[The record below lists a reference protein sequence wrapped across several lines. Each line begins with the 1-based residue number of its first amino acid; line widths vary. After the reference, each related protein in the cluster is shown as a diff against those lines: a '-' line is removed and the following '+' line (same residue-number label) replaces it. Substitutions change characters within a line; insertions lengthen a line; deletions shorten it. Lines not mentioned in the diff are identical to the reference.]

1 MARVARGKFSGKAWI
16 AGLIRHGYRGA
27 AEIAETVSNL
37 TTFSVASGCVADATI
52 DLAFDATLG
61 DDEVR
66 AFLER
71 ENPAAAKSI
80 GQDFA
85 LLRDRG
91 LWASRRNSITAIL
104 EAIRDVSRDAA

>member
-1 MARVARGKFSGKAWI
+1 M
-16 AGLIRHGYRGA
+16 
-27 AEIAETVSNL
+27 T
-37 TTFSVASGCVADATI
+37 SGCVADATF

-80 GQDFA
+80 MRDFA
-85 LLRDRG
+85 LVRDRG
-91 LWASRRNSITAIL
+91 LWACRRNSVAAL
-104 EAIRDVSRDAA
+104 LDGGAARDAA